1 MMKKLLSRAVEF
13 CFPQMIGLL
22 PGSSLSQVEFDGAV
36 PNIGALLSLI
46 QQIAA
51 GAAPSCGQAN
61 VVTITTTTTGA
72 IVFNAA
78 TLGGVPFAGANI
90 VTTGGST
97 PATVTT
103 DTAVNILSIMLENGM
118 VPYVGMT
125 FPVTITNNNS
135 GTDTLTGGTGVTLVG
150 TTTILT
156 VSTRWFQGQVKT
168 YTPPVTTQTLQQIT
182 LPQSTIVIANGA
194 NIAAPSSTLTINIGG
209 QTVTYSSVAYV
220 NGSGWQLQGCTGGTG
235 TFVAGTAVTQAL
247 AGTLSLTGMYTIAG
261 YSAP

>member
-135 GTDTLTGGTGVTLVG
+135 GATSS
-150 TTTILT
+150 IWR
-156 VSTRWFQGQVKT
+156 RWWPKERSNWHKPAT
-168 YTPPVTTQTLQQIT
+168 MPKPP
-182 LPQSTIVIANGA
+182 IVPRA
-194 NIAAPSSTLTINIGG
+194 
-209 QTVTYSSVAYV
+209 
-220 NGSGWQLQGCTGGTG
+220 C
-235 TFVAGTAVTQAL
+235 F
-247 AGTLSLTGMYTIAG
+247 
-261 YSAP
+261 